1 MYYELLELKID
12 YTRGEELPPFVFDV
26 YDVDKALI
34 GSDNTDYLGRC
45 VVHLNETAHK
55 KINAD
60 TDSADLKPEVPKWHP
75 FRYKQ
80 GAPKC
85 GEILVSFIIPDEFD
99 HDWKTPRDHVKM
111 MAMRDDSA
119 VVKFDEYRVEMNV
132 LGLRGLVSPGLL
144 PVKKAYIEFMLK
156 SMVPPVA
163 ASALETVR
171 TQPGPSGE
179 NPTINSVISFSVP
192 MPVDPLYAPSMA
204 CRVLDKVFKG
214 FSGQLIG
221 SFSIPIGQIMIDQSE
236 EYDRNCKELDW
247 VIQQLDDVI
256 SGKTVLDYEPAMPAG
271 SDAKILEDKKF
282 RDNQRQEKKQYMDA
296 VEKEP

>member
-26 YDVDKALI
+26 YDVDKKLI
-34 GSDNTDYLGRC
+34 GSDGTDYLGRC

-99 HDWKTPRDHVKM
+99 HDWKTPKDHVKM

-221 SFSIPIGQIMIDQSE
+221 SFSIPIG
-236 EYDRNCKELDW
+236 
-247 VIQQLDDVI
+247 
-256 SGKTVLDYEPAMPAG
+256 
-271 SDAKILEDKKF
+271 
-282 RDNQRQEKKQYMDA
+282 
-296 VEKEP
+296 

>member
-12 YTRGEELPPFVFDV
+12 YTKGEELPPFVFDV
-26 YDVDKALI
+26 YDVDKAMI
-34 GSDNTDYLGRC
+34 GSDDMDYLGRC

-55 KINAD
+55 RITAD
-60 TDSADLKPEVPKWHP
+60 TDSVDLKPEVPKWHP

-85 GEILVSFIIPDEFD
+85 GEILVSFILPDEFD
-99 HDWKTPRDHVKM
+99 HDWKCPKEHVKM

-119 VVKFDEYRVEMNV
+119 VVKFDEYRVELNV

-156 SMVPPVA
+156 SMVPPMA

-221 SFSIPIGQIMIDQSE
+221 SFSIPVG
-236 EYDRNCKELDW
+236 
-247 VIQQLDDVI
+247 
-256 SGKTVLDYEPAMPAG
+256 
-271 SDAKILEDKKF
+271 
-282 RDNQRQEKKQYMDA
+282 
-296 VEKEP
+296 

>member
-1 MYYELLELKID
+1 
-12 YTRGEELPPFVFDV
+12 
-26 YDVDKALI
+26 
-34 GSDNTDYLGRC
+34 
-45 VVHLNETAHK
+45 
-55 KINAD
+55 
-60 TDSADLKPEVPKWHP
+60 
-75 FRYKQ
+75 
-80 GAPKC
+80 
-85 GEILVSFIIPDEFD
+85 
-99 HDWKTPRDHVKM
+99 M

-119 VVKFDEYRVEMNV
+119 VVKFDEYRVELNV

-282 RDNQRQEKKQYMDA
+282 RDKQREGRNERNSA
-296 VEKEP
+296 LG

>member
-171 TQPGPSGE
+171 T
-179 NPTINSVISFSVP
+179 
-192 MPVDPLYAPSMA
+192 
-204 CRVLDKVFKG
+204 
-214 FSGQLIG
+214 
-221 SFSIPIGQIMIDQSE
+221 
-236 EYDRNCKELDW
+236 
-247 VIQQLDDVI
+247 
-256 SGKTVLDYEPAMPAG
+256 
-271 SDAKILEDKKF
+271 
-282 RDNQRQEKKQYMDA
+282 
-296 VEKEP
+296 